1 MLHLNLPDHKHLLPI
16 LHSLLLF
23 FLFFVFLNILINR
36 EPVISRVVPMA
47 PASGRQIGVAIPMTA
62 STASTTTSAPQWTS
76 GSTTETSTARML
88 Y

>member
-1 MLHLNLPDHKHLLPI
+1 
-16 LHSLLLF
+16 
-23 FLFFVFLNILINR
+23 
-36 EPVISRVVPMA
+36 VISRVVPMA